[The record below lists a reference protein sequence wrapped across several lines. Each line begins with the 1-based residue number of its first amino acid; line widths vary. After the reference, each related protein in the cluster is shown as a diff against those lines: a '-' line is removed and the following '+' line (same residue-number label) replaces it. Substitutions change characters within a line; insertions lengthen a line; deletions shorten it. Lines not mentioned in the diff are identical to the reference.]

1 MSLFSTLLNR
11 LLSVLIIKCD
21 LPISSRDDQSKSR
34 LQSITSQSA
43 SDCSVPSKGYIN
55 GGLDVQFIYL
65 HINHYIAASRVYY
78 NTNQNQCVELKSV
91 INTVRSLSAKENS
104 MLKSQFTE
112 QIFAQQTKLICKSS
126 TAFNMHYILSS
137 QQQ

>member
-21 LPISSRDDQSKSR
+21 LPIGSRDDQSKSR

-55 GGLDVQFIYL
+55 GGLDVQFIYF
-65 HINHYIAASRVYY
+65 HINHYIAVCRVYY
-78 NTNQNQCVELKSV
+78 SANQNQCVELKSV
-91 INTVRSLSAKENS
+91 ICTNTVRSLSAKENS
-104 MLKSQFTE
+104 MLKNHNLLNKYLQNR
-112 QIFAQQTKLICKSS
+112 QTKLICKSS
-126 TAFNMHYILSS
+126 TAFNMHYNT
-137 QQQ
+137 